1 MGDKDPRATSQTQAA
16 VTAIELISDTSQ
28 RLSVVNEELL
38 LTNLIVHLAN
48 V

>member
-1 MGDKDPRATSQTQAA
+1 
-16 VTAIELISDTSQ
+16 VTAIELISETSQ

-38 LTNLIVHLAN
+38 LTNLMVHLAN